1 MTRARRLASSA
12 APLTSRTRTALV
24 ALAALIVVGALG
36 AIGAVSVGKQLR
48 SGNDFPIYWGAARTL
63 AAGGSPY
70 DVASG
75 LHGYVYPPF
84 LALVLI
90 PVGALPL
97 GVAAW
102 IWFVLSAA
110 AAALACRVALR
121 LVRRGWGPGGLAR
134 WALAAW
140 LPLAGLAAD
149 NAALGQA
156 NLILLA
162 LGVAGSAELLRR
174 RDLRGGG
181 LIGLAAA
188 VKPHL
193 ALLLVPG
200 LLRGRW
206 RLAAGSAAALLLA
219 GAVLPLAVVGPAR
232 TATLWREWGEKV
244 MVPAREGTL
253 QGSTVWD
260 QSPQAGLRRLLVD
273 APAFDRTGVHVAS
286 LGPEA
291 FGLVSRAW
299 SALAGAILIAV
310 WGFAPRRDD
319 PRAELLDQGLAFTG
333 TLLLVGYSLKA
344 HFVALLLP
352 LAIATALARG
362 RKGGIAVVAAADL
375 LILLGNPGIAGR
387 TVSNWCLAYSCI
399 TAATLLLAGFLA
411 VRRLRLTPPRRA
423 ER

>member
-1 MTRARRLASSA
+1 MTRARRLALPA
-12 APLTSRTRTALV
+12 PPLTLRALATVV
-24 ALAALIVVGALG
+24 ALAALVAVGA
-36 AIGAVSVGKQLR
+36 ISVGKQLR
-48 SGNDFPIYWGAARTL
+48 SGNDFPIYWNAARTL

-90 PVGALPL
+90 PAAALPL

-102 IWFVLSAA
+102 IWFALSAA
-110 AAALACRVALR
+110 AATLACRVAVGLA
-121 LVRRGWGPGGLAR
+121 RRGWGPRALAG
-134 WALAAW
+134 WASAAW

-162 LGVAGSAELLRR
+162 LGLAGSADLLRR

-206 RLAAGSAAALLLA
+206 RAAAGCAAALLLT
-219 GAVLPLAVVGPAR
+219 GAVLPIAAVGPAR
-232 TATLWREWGEKV
+232 TATLWREWEEKV
-244 MVPAREGTL
+244 VVPAGEGTL
-253 QGSTVWD
+253 QGSTIWD

-273 APAFDRTGVHVAS
+273 APAFDQTGIHVAS

-291 FGLVSRAW
+291 FGRVSRAW
-299 SALAGAILIAV
+299 SALAGAILIAI

-319 PRAELLDQGLAFTG
+319 PRAELIDQGLAFTG

-352 LAIATALARG
+352 LGIAAALARG
-362 RKGGIAVVAAADL
+362 RKTGIAVVVAADL
-375 LILLGNPGIAGR
+375 LILLGNPGITGR
-387 TVSNWCLAYSCI
+387 SLSNWCLAYSCI
-399 TAATLLLAGFLA
+399 TVATLLLTGFLA
-411 VRRLRLTPPRRA
+411 LRRLRLEPLRGS
-423 ER
+423 ES